1 MTDLVVVSLESWDGV
16 WRRNQHLIW
25 RMLHTDPTL
34 RVLFVEPPADP
45 AHELRS
51 RRRPRLGRG
60 PDDRNLTGRLWTM
73 RPLKLLPRR
82 FGDRADASILSQ
94 VVRAGRRLAMNDP
107 ILWVND
113 PGGAE
118 IARRTGWRTLYDM
131 TDDWLAAD
139 RPASQLDRVASQE
152 RYLLAEADQVVACSP
167 ELQRRK
173 SAQRPVEREPIAL
186 VRNAVDVD
194 AYRQPLPRPTDM
206 PTGLVVL
213 YVGTLHCDRLDI
225 GLCESVA
232 ARIGDAAS
240 LVLVGPNA
248 LPPAISTRLRRA
260 GATLLGPRT
269 RNEVIAYLQHADVLV
284 VPHVVTA
291 FTDSLDPI
299 KLYEYQAVGRPVVS
313 TAVAGFSET
322 DDDRIVV
329 ASAPDFPDA
338 VTAAL
343 ARVSRFPDGADR
355 AVADWNDRAVAMLGI
370 LSGMK
375 RPSPAP

>member
-94 VVRAGRRLAMNDP
+94 VVRAGRRLGMNDP

-173 SAQRPVEREPIAL
+173 SAQRPSGREP
-186 VRNAVDVD
+186 
-194 AYRQPLPRPTDM
+194 
-206 PTGLVVL
+206 
-213 YVGTLHCDRLDI
+213 
-225 GLCESVA
+225 VA
-232 ARIGDAAS
+232 
-240 LVLVGPNA
+240 
-248 LPPAISTRLRRA
+248 
-260 GATLLGPRT
+260 
-269 RNEVIAYLQHADVLV
+269 
-284 VPHVVTA
+284 
-291 FTDSLDPI
+291 LDP
-299 KLYEYQAVGRPVVS
+299 ERG
-313 TAVAGFSET
+313 GC
-322 DDDRIVV
+322 
-329 ASAPDFPDA
+329 
-338 VTAAL
+338 
-343 ARVSRFPDGADR
+343 
-355 AVADWNDRAVAMLGI
+355 
-370 LSGMK
+370 
-375 RPSPAP
+375 